1 MLLGIDLSKFQTAQW
16 AQLPYLS
23 FFFGSFCV
31 HIIGPKASPT
41 QSHSEARFPGRP
53 RSIPPQSHSP
63 ESLAKGCLRTMYQN
77 YVLGHVLYELQPK
90 FRLMESSIRDIF
102 IFLKLSRGLENDN
115 TLFKKTITF
124 ACIPKSEN
132 DNTLFKIHD
141 LELPNIDRGSH
152 DN

>member
-1 MLLGIDLSKFQTAQW
+1 
-16 AQLPYLS
+16 
-23 FFFGSFCV
+23 
-31 HIIGPKASPT
+31 
-41 QSHSEARFPGRP
+41 
-53 RSIPPQSHSP
+53 
-63 ESLAKGCLRTMYQN
+63 
-77 YVLGHVLYELQPK
+77 
-90 FRLMESSIRDIF
+90 MESSIRDIF

-132 DNTLFKIHD
+132 DNTLFKIHN